1 MPAAPYALRYPRK
14 RVARTAARV
23 AGRLVLPL
31 MFRLRI
37 SGTSSFPRTGPL
49 LVVGNHVAVIEAVM
63 MAVYTPWPVE
73 MLGAADIPHERISQI
88 AMGFYGCIPVRRGHV
103 DRPALNKALD
113 VLQQRGVIGIFRE
126 GGIWQA
132 GCRPNGG

>member
-14 RVARTAARV
+14 RVARTVARV

-31 MFRLRI
+31 VFRLRI

-49 LVVGNHVAVIEAVM
+49 LVVGNHVAVMEAVM

-73 MLGAADIPHERISQI
+73 MLGAADIPHERISEI
-88 AMGFYGCIPVRRGHV
+88 ARGSMGSSR
-103 DRPALNKALD
+103 
-113 VLQQRGVIGIFRE
+113 
-126 GGIWQA
+126 
-132 GCRPNGG
+132 